1 MQWPPSQLPPQ
12 PESVVSHV
20 VSCFFYAHRHRLV
33 PISLASLG
41 GVSVADFTDVP
52 IVDLSPLRE
61 GAEARTELAERLADI
76 CHDVGFFVIVN
87 HGIDSAVV
95 ENVFASMRQFFALSD
110 ADKLLIDKR
119 ASRHF
124 RGWEPVGAESTNN
137 RPDMREQ
144 IDVWS
149 EWPARARDVE
159 PRYLSLLGPNQWMPD
174 DLAPG
179 QKAIV
184 REWMEQLGA
193 LADDLL
199 RVLAIG
205 LGLDEEHFKHYFG
218 HEPMSL
224 TKLISYPPTPEGHAG
239 VNAHHDTGFLTILA
253 AGTTPGLQVESPSGE
268 WIDVPIVPE
277 SFVVNLG
284 EMLQAMTGNYF
295 VATPHRVITHEARM
309 SAGYFHGPSLDASL
323 DPLLLDA
330 RFVEAVASSP
340 RHASAG
346 FMAGRDETEAG
357 VGDMQGD
364 LEANTYG
371 QQLWNYFGRSY
382 PELMS
387 RHYG

>member
-1 MQWPPSQLPPQ
+1 M
-12 PESVVSHV
+12 
-20 VSCFFYAHRHRLV
+20 
-33 PISLASLG
+33 
-41 GVSVADFTDVP
+41 SVADFAYVP

-61 GAEARTELAERLADI
+61 GAGARAELAEGLAAI
-76 CHDVGFFVIVN
+76 CHDVGFFVVVN
-87 HGIDSAVV
+87 HGIDAATVDG
-95 ENVFASMRQFFALSD
+95 VFDSMRQFFALSD
-110 ADKLLIDKR
+110 TEKLLIDKR
-119 ASRHF
+119 SSRHF

-144 IDVWS
+144 IDIWS
-149 EWPARARDVE
+149 EWPERALDVE

-174 DLAPG
+174 EIAPD
-179 QKAIV
+179 QKQFV
-184 REWMEQLGA
+184 LDWMEQLGA

-199 RVLAIG
+199 RILALG
-205 LGLDEEHFKHYFG
+205 LGLDEQHFKHYFG
-218 HEPMSL
+218 DEPMSL
-224 TKLISYPPTPEGHAG
+224 TKLISYPPTPGGHAG
-239 VNAHHDTGFLTILA
+239 VNAHHDTGFVTILA

-268 WIDVPIVPE
+268 WIDVPIVPD

-295 VATPHRVITHEARM
+295 VATPHRVITNEARV

-323 DPLLLDA
+323 DPLLLDQ
-330 RFVEAVASSP
+330 RFVDAVAASP
-340 RHASAG
+340 RHSSAG

-382 PELMS
+382 PELMA
-387 RHYG
+387 RHYT